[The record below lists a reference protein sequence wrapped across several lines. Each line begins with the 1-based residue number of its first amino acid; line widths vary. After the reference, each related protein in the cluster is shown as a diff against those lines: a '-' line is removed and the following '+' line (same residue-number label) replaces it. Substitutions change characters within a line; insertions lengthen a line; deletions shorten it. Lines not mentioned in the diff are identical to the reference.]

1 MKKRKDGRYVKRV
14 TLEDGTIKDFY
25 GETEKEVYSKILNF
39 DTQKEKGIKFKTAAE
54 EWRAS
59 SEASLTYNTYECYR
73 KPLSDVLERFGER
86 YIKEIS
92 PHEINAYLLY
102 LAERKLAHQT
112 VKLRL
117 IVLNRI
123 FKYSIGAGYLTL
135 NPAADISVPRTLKKS
150 KREMPLE
157 EDIKKAEKQPENMF
171 QLFAYLLLY
180 TGCRRG
186 EALALTWDDIDF
198 DNNLIYINKQLQFQS
213 NKPVI
218 ENFTKSKAGIRTV
231 PMLENLRAALL
242 PFKKNSGYVFSVNR
256 NLLTSKQF
264 RDGWKSLGFSSTPHQ
279 FRHAYAT
286 TLYNAKIDAK
296 TAQSLLGHSSVSVTL
311 DVYTHISKN
320 VADGAKEQLNNYISQ
335 SKFSQKS

>member
-1 MKKRKDGRYVKRV
+1 MKKRKDGRYVKRI

-59 SEASLTYNTYECYR
+59 SETSLTYNTYECYR

-186 EALALTWDDIDF
+186 EALALTWSDIDF

-242 PFKKNSGYVFSVNR
+242 PFKRNSGYVFSVNGKKMTAEQLG
-256 NLLTSKQF
+256 NINYGFTGSV
-264 RDGWKSLGFSSTPHQ
+264 LGFPAPVLRMAGGFVAIKNSGINWEDWWYDFDSKEDAEMIQLGIDMEYLMTITGYSTDEVVD
-279 FRHAYAT
+279 FFW
-286 TLYNAKIDAK
+286 K
-296 TAQSLLGHSSVSVTL
+296 
-311 DVYTHISKN
+311 
-320 VADGAKEQLNNYISQ
+320 
-335 SKFSQKS
+335 